1 MDDADVD
8 WEEFFV
14 VVRDL
19 LSVAV
24 PDVVLLMIM
33 EMDVDCDIVW
43 ECDTL
48 TVELWV
54 VVTDLLRD
62 VLVVTLVL
70 WLCEFERVNDD
81 ECVGSSDND
90 ALRDSVTVQLRD
102 AVGDVEMLALHE

>member
-1 MDDADVD
+1 MILSEALGVEEMDI
-8 WEEFFV
+8 E
-14 VVRDL
+14 L
-19 LSVAV
+19 LT
-24 PDVVLLMIM
+24 LM

-70 WLCEFERVNDD
+70 
-81 ECVGSSDND
+81 
-90 ALRDSVTVQLRD
+90 
-102 AVGDVEMLALHE
+102 

>member
-1 MDDADVD
+1 MILSEALGVEEMDI
-8 WEEFFV
+8 E
-14 VVRDL
+14 L
-19 LSVAV
+19 LT
-24 PDVVLLMIM
+24 LM

-70 WLCEFERVNDD
+70 WICEFERVNDNVR
-81 ECVGSSDND
+81 VGSSDND